1 MWERATLLDVL
12 GAAWK
17 TPTMT
22 TVTSDDKQRIRLGDI
37 GPQEVFQVTRPD
49 ADHWLLTR
57 LHPPASPR
65 RMTRAEVKQALR
77 GHPFRMMMTWE
88 ELRAMT
94 REP

>member
-1 MWERATLLDVL
+1 
-12 GAAWK
+12 
-17 TPTMT
+17 MT
-22 TVTSDDKQRIRLGDI
+22 TVTSDEKQRVRLGDI

-49 ADHWLLTR
+49 ADHWLLAR
-57 LHPPASPR
+57 LHPPAPPR

-77 GHPFRMMMTWE
+77 EHPLRMKMTWE